1 LFEQRFVR
9 CSFCF
14 GIIKFQG
21 VKFVSQE
28 AVCPCPSDKVI
39 KTESLPFAK
48 VPHQS
53 RLFLEYQQNSTDLSR
68 YYPNSVNSHTEISK
82 QIPNVLANYKTDR
95 NALCDVLEEANR
107 GNGATEKTLEN
118 IKLLRDSDCVAV
130 VSGQQAGLFTG
141 PLYTIY
147 KALSAVKL
155 TECLR
160 GRGFKAVPVFW
171 IATEDH
177 DFLEVSNTFFIS
189 KNGDLKELRNEPKR
203 CYENLPVGYVKNDA
217 SIKGTIDELFNGLPH
232 TEFTDELREMIEKT
246 WSEGVDYGDAFARM
260 LTKILGRFGLIV
272 LCPLDVRLKK
282 LATPIYVNA
291 IKKSEEIVS
300 ALRTRSEKLVEE
312 GYHAQVLINEDYFP
326 LFYQAQDKTRHA
338 LKKTAEGTFKTKDI
352 DREFTLNELADLAE
366 VSPEKFSPSV
376 VLRSVVQDYLLPTIC
391 YFGGAAEIA
400 YFAQS
405 GEVYRILERP
415 ITTIF
420 HRQSFT
426 FIEPKQAKTLAKYE
440 LSLEDLLVGEEKLTP
455 QIVEQFLNKE
465 TTQIFAEVEETINAQ
480 LSRLEK
486 SLREVEPTLA
496 DNSIRRRQ
504 KILHHIAAMR
514 KKFYLAEVR
523 KDETVKRQLE
533 TMFASLLPSK
543 SLQERTLNI
552 STVLNKH
559 GNYSIDWIYEA
570 IDLDDKGHRIIYL

>member
-1 LFEQRFVR
+1 M
-9 CSFCF
+9 SS
-14 GIIKFQG
+14 I
-21 VKFVSQE
+21 
-28 AVCPCPSDKVI
+28 AACPCPNDKLLR
-39 KTESLPFAK
+39 TETLSFAN

-53 RLFLEYQQNSTDLSR
+53 RLFLEYQQKPLSLLK
-68 YYPNSVNSHTEISK
+68 YYPNIVESHTEISLK
-82 QIPNVLANYKTDR
+82 IPNVLANYKTDR
-95 NALCDVLEEANR
+95 NVLCNVLEEANR
-107 GNGATEKTLEN
+107 GNCATEKTLEN
-118 IKLLRDSDCVAV
+118 IKLLRDDDCVAV

-177 DFLEVSNTFFIS
+177 DFLEVSNTFFIN
-189 KNGDLKELRNEPKR
+189 KEGNLNELRNEPKL

-217 SIKGTIDELFNGLPH
+217 SIKGTIDELFDGLPH

-260 LTKILGRFGLIV
+260 LTKILGKFGLIV

-282 LATPIYVNA
+282 LATPIYVRA

-300 ALRTRSEKLVEE
+300 ALRIRSEKLVEE

-326 LFYQAQDKTRHA
+326 LFYQANDKTRHA
-338 LKKTAEGTFKTKDI
+338 LKKTPQGTFKTKDI

-426 FIEPKQAKTLAKYE
+426 IIEPKQAKTLDKYD
-440 LSLEDLLVGEEKLTP
+440 LNLEDLLIGEELLKT
-455 QIVEQFLNKE
+455 QIVERFLNKE
-465 TTQIFAEVEETINAQ
+465 TTQIFAEVEETINVQ
-480 LSRLEK
+480 LSNLEK
-486 SLREVEPTLA
+486 SLREIEPTLA

-504 KILHHIAAMR
+504 KILYHISAMR
-514 KKFYLAEVR
+514 KKFYLAQIR
-523 KDETVKRQLE
+523 KDDTIKRQLE
-533 TMFASLLPSK
+533 TMFASLLPNK
-543 SLQERTLNI
+543 HLQERTLNI

-559 GNYSIDWIYEA
+559 GNYAIDWIYEA

>member
-1 LFEQRFVR
+1 LIEQRFVR
-9 CSFCF
+9 CSFSF
-14 GIIKFQG
+14 VIIKFQG
-21 VKFVSQE
+21 AIFVSQE
-28 AVCPCPSDKVI
+28 AVCPCPNQKI
-39 KTESLPFAK
+39 IETTSLSFAN

-53 RLFLEYQQNSTDLSR
+53 DLFLEYQQNSNGLSR
-68 YYPNSVNSHTEISK
+68 FYPNAVNSHTEISN

-118 IKLLRDSDCVAV
+118 IKLLRDDDCVAV

-177 DFLEVSNTFFIS
+177 DFLEVSNTFFIN
-189 KNGDLKELRNEPKR
+189 KNGDLNELRNEPKR

-217 SIKGTIDELFNGLPH
+217 SITQTINELFDGLPH
-232 TEFTDELREMIEKT
+232 TEFTAEIREMIEKT
-246 WSEGVDYGDAFARM
+246 WADGVDYGDAFARM
-260 LTKILGRFGLIV
+260 LTKILGKFGLIV
-272 LCPLDVRLKK
+272 LCPLDVRLKQ
-282 LATPIYVNA
+282 LAGPIYVNA

-300 ALRTRSEKLVEE
+300 ALRTRSEKLVAE

-326 LFYQAQDKTRHA
+326 LFYQAKDKTRHA
-338 LKKTAEGTFKTKDI
+338 LKKTPQGTFKTKDI
-352 DREFTLNELADLAE
+352 DREFTLAELAESAE

-426 FIEPKQAKTLAKYE
+426 FIEPKQAKTLAKYD
-440 LSLEDLLVGEEKLTP
+440 LSLEDLLVGDDKLLP
-455 QIVEQFLNKE
+455 QIVGRFLNKE
-465 TTQIFAEVEETINAQ
+465 TTEIFAEVEETINAQ

-514 KKFYLAEVR
+514 KKFYFAQVR

-533 TMFASLLPSK
+533 AMFASLLPNK
-543 SLQERTLNI
+543 HLQERTLNI
-552 STVLNKH
+552 STVLNKYGH
-559 GNYSIDWIYEA
+559 FAIDWIYEA
-570 IDLDDKGHRIIYL
+570 IDLDDKGHRIVYL